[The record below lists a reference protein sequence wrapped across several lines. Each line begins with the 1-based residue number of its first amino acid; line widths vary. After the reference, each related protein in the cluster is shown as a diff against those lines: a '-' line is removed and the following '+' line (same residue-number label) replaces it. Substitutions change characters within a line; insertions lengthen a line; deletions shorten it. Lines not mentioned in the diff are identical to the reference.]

1 MIAENVKPLAYLPW
15 EVDCKRIRWHEK
27 QVEVEGKQLRKF
39 KFTLVLK
46 LGPAMMEF
54 GAIYRGKTA
63 GMVEMP
69 YDNGENADVQL
80 NALD

>member
-1 MIAENVKPLAYLPW
+1 
-15 EVDCKRIRWHEK
+15 
-27 QVEVEGKQLRKF
+27 
-39 KFTLVLK
+39 
-46 LGPAMMEF
+46 MMEF